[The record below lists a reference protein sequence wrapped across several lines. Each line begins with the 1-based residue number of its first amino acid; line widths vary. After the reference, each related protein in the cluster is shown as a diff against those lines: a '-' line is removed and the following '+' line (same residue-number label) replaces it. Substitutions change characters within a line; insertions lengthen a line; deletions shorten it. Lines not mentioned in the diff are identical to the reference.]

1 MSFENSAGLGVRNH
15 YGPRTIA
22 EGEIFGGNAST
33 GGLHQQAQW
42 TFDYDNLPVNNASG
56 GEMEITVPK
65 GATILS
71 AQIEVLTA
79 MDGTSGTLTVGLEE
93 NDGTVID
100 VDGIDAAVAQ
110 AALVANAVIEC
121 DGALIGTQLAED
133 GQLLVST
140 GGTVTAGRFKVVIE
154 YRLADEDASGT
165 YTAGGVKRN

>member
-1 MSFENSAGLGVRNH
+1 MSFENSAGLSVRNH

-22 EGEIFGGNAST
+22 EGEILGGQDST
-33 GGLHQQAQW
+33 SGLHKRASW
-42 TFDYDNLPVNNASG
+42 VFDYNNLPANSASG
-56 GEMEITVPK
+56 GEMEQTVPK

-79 MDGTSGTLTVGLEE
+79 MAGTSGTLTLGLEE

-110 AALVANAVIEC
+110 AALIANAVIEC
-121 DGALIGTQLAED
+121 DGNLIGTRLAED
-133 GQLLVST
+133 GQLLAST

-154 YRLADEDASGT
+154 YRQGDADASGT
-165 YTAGGVKRN
+165 YVAGGVKRN